1 MTEQSDQ
8 PLDATPGGDAR
19 VPVLAIVGR
28 PNVGKSTLVNRI
40 IGRREA
46 VVEDVPGVT
55 RDRVPYD
62 ASWNG
67 RAFTVVD
74 TGGWDPDA
82 RGMAQR
88 IAGQAE
94 IAISL
99 ADAVLFVV
107 DATVGITDFAQ
118 EQLGDVVYIGVPE
131 TGATVNGGEE
141 AGVAESVKS
150 ASDVF
155 SPVTGEVIEINEKLE
170 DEPEI
175 VNEDPYGDG
184 WMFKVKLADE
194 GELEGLMDA
203 AAYAEHVAAEE

>member
-74 TGGWDPDA
+74 LVGGQDDRLA
-82 RGMAQR
+82 HRGSGR
-88 IAGQAE
+88 DRDLAGRR
-94 IAISL
+94 
-99 ADAVLFVV
+99 
-107 DATVGITDFAQ
+107 
-118 EQLGDVVYIGVPE
+118 
-131 TGATVNGGEE
+131 GALRRGRHRG
-141 AGVAESVKS
+141 
-150 ASDVF
+150 
-155 SPVTGEVIEINEKLE
+155 
-170 DEPEI
+170 
-175 VNEDPYGDG
+175 
-184 WMFKVKLADE
+184 
-194 GELEGLMDA
+194 
-203 AAYAEHVAAEE
+203 HHRRR